1 MEPTTQYTV
10 FVMQSGVNPKDV
22 YIAETTKDPAE
33 VVARYN
39 STSDPKTLPKPLGKM
54 LPLTLHMDL
63 AGTGNVFT
71 TQSEATEYRR
81 LLSVGIEKQSIR
93 YSLQSKRSYFFGRKK
108 SVKNKQTG
116 KYELN
121 LDPSLLKGSDSR
133 ISKAASDERGAF
145 ASARKKSSEWNDDAA
160 HKLDADLRAKS
171 AQKNQG

>member
-1 MEPTTQYTV
+1 MESATKYTV

-22 YIAETTKDPAE
+22 YVAETTEDPVE

-39 STSDPKTLPKPLGKM
+39 AISDPKTLPKPLGKM
-54 LPLTLHMDL
+54 LPLTLRIDL
-63 AGTGNVFT
+63 AGADNVFT
-71 TQSEATEYRR
+71 SQSEATEYRR
-81 LLSVGIEKQSIR
+81 LLSADIEKQSIR
-93 YSLQSKRSYFFGRKK
+93 YSLQSKRSYFFGQKK

-133 ISKAASDERGAF
+133 VSMAATDERGAF

-160 HKLDADLRAKS
+160 HKLDADLRAKL
-171 AQKNQG
+171 AQKNQE